1 MPWRDRGIRADYSRS
16 ARGCLVPTEARGL
29 QCSGELMHGT
39 LGATMLAT
47 RRAVCNRQA
56 LATLTIASVRLTR
69 VHFEAHGLQ
78 WGAHGTLGAA
88 MPTTRRAVCNRQAF
102 ETLTS
107 LRGADSCSS

>member
-1 MPWRDRGIRADYSRS
+1 M
-16 ARGCLVPTEARGL
+16 PTEARGL
-29 QCSGELMHGT
+29 QCSGELICMHGT

-69 VHFEAHGLQ
+69 VHFEARGLQ

-88 MPTTRRAVCNRQAF
+88 MLATRRAVCSRQA
-102 ETLTS
+102 S
-107 LRGADSCSS
+107 RC